1 MASNTNRS
9 YETIILP
16 RWLRWTL
23 YLTTA
28 VLFVT
33 GGLWLI
39 VHYGLKQSGAEDL
52 PHPAEPWILRA
63 HGLAMIVGLFV
74 YGSLLRAHMINAWKL
89 RRNRSTGLLVVT
101 VLALLTITGYM
112 LYYVGG
118 ETTRPIISVAHWT
131 IGLVIGGLLPFH
143 IWHGRRDR
151 SVAG

>member
-1 MASNTNRS
+1 MASNSSRS
-9 YETIILP
+9 YESIILP

-33 GGLWLI
+33 GVLWLA
-39 VHYGLKQSGAEDL
+39 VHFGLKQGGANDL

-63 HGLAMIVGLFV
+63 HGLAMMVGLFV
-74 YGSLLRAHMINAWKL
+74 YGSLLRAHMVNAWKL
-89 RRNRSTGLLVVT
+89 RRNRNTGLLVVT
-101 VLALLTITGYM
+101 VLAVLTITGYM

-118 ETTRPIISVAHWT
+118 ETTRPIISIVHWA

-143 IWHGRRDR
+143 VWHGRRNR
-151 SVAG
+151 SVPG